1 MDRPRVNDPH
11 VSPSKTVHLQRRAM
25 KSETLFS
32 TKYFRDFVRRPH
44 TGNLKVFV
52 TRVPLPHLFEG
63 MVSEGKRL
71 LSLGVDAVVAL
82 DGERIDVDFP
92 ASNVVRPQE
101 VSFKKSKFHEM
112 DYEAIL
118 RRDPEVVI
126 IDNLLHVNIS
136 VSANEMRYHN
146 VRDLVDQ
153 GISVVTSAYSAFGNN
168 LKTALDYVSGSF
180 PASLNQLT
188 RFPHDDIFTLVFT
201 PKETFHYAEVPTP
214 AGDISIQ

>member
-1 MDRPRVNDPH
+1 MVHQRTNDPRI
-11 VSPSKTVHLQRRAM
+11 SPSKTTRMQHSAM
-25 KSETLFS
+25 KSDALFS
-32 TKYFRDFVRRPH
+32 TEHFRDFVGRPN

-63 MVSEGKRL
+63 MVNEGKRL

-82 DGERIDVDFP
+82 DGERMEVDFP
-92 ASNVVRPQE
+92 ASNIVRPRE
-101 VSFKKSKFHEM
+101 VSFKKSKFYEM

-168 LKTALDYVSGSF
+168 LKTAVEYVSRSF

-201 PKETFHYAEVPTP
+201 RRKPFIMRKLILRQEE
-214 AGDISIQ
+214 S